1 MGVGGRVPPP
11 RPNRD
16 LPALPALPAAMP
28 RKRTSPLADLL
39 LAALSLLTRRTGRGR
54 RRGKAASRGVGAARL
69 LPRGLRARV
78 ALFANLALLLAL
90 AVWFLLQPAAR
101 QAEVRR
107 LAANYLD
114 SSRSVSLTQ
123 LAGDILS
130 LYYLNRDVACDYR
143 PAKDAPVFGGLPV
156 PTDGR
161 APLRILRNTGYWVG
175 YDETRR
181 SPAWA
186 AYRLPHVASPP
197 RIAERP
203 DQFVTD
209 TRTLARVSSNDYTG
223 SGFDRGHLAPN
234 FAIARCY
241 GEKAQQETFLMSNIV
256 PQRHALNAGNWKTLE
271 TMEAISYPDRFE
283 QVWVLA
289 GPVYAATTTRFLPH
303 GVPVPDAF
311 YKIHVDQREG
321 AVRAQAFLFRH
332 AGTGKE
338 DLQSLLVSIDTIEQL
353 TGLDFFPD
361 LSEEEQRQLEANPTP
376 SVW

>member
-1 MGVGGRVPPP
+1 MGVDGRDPPP
-11 RPNRD
+11 TRTVTSTP
-16 LPALPALPAAMP
+16 PPAAMP

-39 LAALSLLTRRTGRGR
+39 LAAFSLLTRRTARGR
-54 RRGKAASRGVGAARL
+54 RRGKSTSRGGGIAARL
-69 LPRGLRARV
+69 LPRGLRARA
-78 ALFANLALLLAL
+78 ALLANLVLLLAL
-90 AVWFLLQPAAR
+90 AVWFLLQPATR

-114 SSRSVSLTQ
+114 SSRSVSLPQ

-143 PAKDAPVFGGLPV
+143 QAEDAPVFGGLPV

-161 APLRILRNTGYWVG
+161 APLRILRNTGYWIG

-186 AYRLPHVASPP
+186 AYRLPHVANPP

-209 TRTLARVSSNDYTG
+209 TRTIARVSSNDYTG

-256 PQRHALNAGNWKTLE
+256 PQRHALNAGNWKSLE

-289 GPVYAATTTRFLPH
+289 GPVYAASTTRFLPH
-303 GVPVPDAF
+303 GVPVPEAF

-338 DLQSLLVSIDTIEQL
+338 ELQSLLVSIDTIEEL

-361 LSEEEQRQLEANPTP
+361 LSQEAQRQLEAAPTP